1 MLECDL
7 NYSRIMCVA
16 KCWIKK
22 DYTNAHTHTHTN
34 TVYFVLLSM
43 SSLLLSLTLPPI
55 SAKPL
60 THTSLSEPKQ
70 SGIVNG
76 LMKVGGLFAK
86 ESSLQLLVLSDE
98 KIQELYRLHAG
109 G

>member
-1 MLECDL
+1 M
-7 NYSRIMCVA
+7 
-16 KCWIKK
+16 
-22 DYTNAHTHTHTN
+22 HTHSQTL
-34 TVYFVLLSM
+34 FILSL
-43 SSLLLSLTLPPI
+43 SPCLSLLLSLTLPPL

-86 ESSLQLLVLSDE
+86 ESSLRLLALSAE
-98 KIQELYRLHAG
+98 KIQDLYRFHAG